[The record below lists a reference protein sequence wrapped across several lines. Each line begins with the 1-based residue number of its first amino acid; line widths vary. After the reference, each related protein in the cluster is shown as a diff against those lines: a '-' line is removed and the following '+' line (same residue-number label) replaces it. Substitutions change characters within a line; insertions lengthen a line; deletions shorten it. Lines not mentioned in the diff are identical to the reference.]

1 AAGRQSPA
9 FLRGFGRRAR
19 GVLRGRRIDPLAR
32 GERPGRDPG
41 RGGRVG
47 GLPVVVTGTVTG
59 TVTSTVTGTGRQ
71 GLRLPAGNG
80 PNTAARRERRRE
92 CGRPLDT
99 GDTLALDLGGD
110 LAEQFGAHQ
119 DDRPCAAVGRF
130 PPG

>member
-1 AAGRQSPA
+1 ALPAAGRQSPA

-32 GERPGRDPG
+32 RERPGRDPG

-47 GLPVVVTGTVTG
+47 GLPVVVTG

-92 CGRPLDT
+92 CGRLLDT
-99 GDTLALDLGGD
+99 GDTLALDLGG
-110 LAEQFGAHQ
+110 
-119 DDRPCAAVGRF
+119 
-130 PPG
+130 